1 MSVLTQIVFSTF
13 LIVLTIAGDIK
24 PATLGEAED
33 AVSQAYGR
41 YFDAVRNSK
50 NLTPAEQKRLY
61 KQHVEGAESGLGQ
74 YVHDKQMEGLNQN
87 FKIMRDPSKVPK
99 YNGPNDIE
107 LPKEIES
114 RLDDILKA
122 SKDAAN
128 PLYKNKKVQV
138 EKMVNGKK
146 VKVEKEELVPVEAD
160 PGPVIDGS
168 GVPKEVEFRGKSRG
182 VKKVLKPGEKPE
194 AVINTVPNA
203 GDNVDVIEFK

>member
-1 MSVLTQIVFSTF
+1 MLTQVVFSTF

-24 PATLGEAED
+24 PATLGEAQE
-33 AVSQAYGR
+33 ARSQAYGR
-41 YFDAVRNSK
+41 YFDAVKNSK
-50 NLTPAEQKRLY
+50 NLNPAEQRRLY
-61 KQHVEGAESGLGQ
+61 KEIVQPAEAGIGQ
-74 YVHDKQMEGLNQN
+74 YIHDKQMEGINQN
-87 FKIMRDPSKVPK
+87 FKLRDPSKVQK
-99 YNGPNDIE
+99 YTGPNEVE
-107 LPKEIES
+107 LPKEIEG
-114 RLDDILKA
+114 RLDEVLDSIKNA
-122 SKDAAN
+122 SSPK
-128 PLYKNKKVQV
+128 YMKRKVQV